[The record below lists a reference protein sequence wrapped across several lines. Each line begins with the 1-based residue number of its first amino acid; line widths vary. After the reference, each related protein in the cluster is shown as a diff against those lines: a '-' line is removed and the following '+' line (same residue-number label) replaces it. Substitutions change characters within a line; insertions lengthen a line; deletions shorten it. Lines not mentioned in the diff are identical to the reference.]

1 MSVTRLPLR
10 RYFSVPRLKRRRA
23 EFALLIAL
31 AVVLELAAGIGLA
44 SVAGFSP
51 VRAALGGFDWVWLA
65 CTSRELGCWC

>member
-44 SVAGFSP
+44 SVAGFSRSGP
-51 VRAALGGFDWVWLA
+51 RSAAS
-65 CTSRELGCWC
+65 TGCGWPPWPAP